1 MTLEQ
6 RIKRNV
12 EEMQTELGDDYW
24 RASAAELTLVPAI
37 EAALAEHAEGRL
49 LDAGAG
55 NLLYRPIL
63 EDHCDAYE
71 SLDVSREAGIDH
83 VQDVQ
88 NMELPSDRYDT
99 VFCRHV
105 LEHVPYP
112 GRAMTELHRVLKP
125 GGVAIVTV
133 PHLAYLHNEPHD
145 YYRFTEH
152 GVRTLLGEAEFDEVT
167 VEPVGGFCSFAGYSL
182 ATLVHGLTYHLPVVS
197 TAAFAANAPLQRA
210 LVAAD
215 DLTGNERYFPFN
227 YLAIARK

>member
-1 MTLEQ
+1 MTLER

-12 EEMQTELGDDYW
+12 EEMQSELGDDYW

-37 EAALAEHAEGRL
+37 ESALVEYAEGRL

-55 NLLYRPIL
+55 NLLYEPICRN
-63 EDHCDAYE
+63 HCDEYE
-71 SLDVSREAGIDH
+71 SLDLTPEPGLDY

-88 NMELPSDRYDT
+88 NMELPAERYDT

-105 LEHVPYP
+105 LEHVRYP
-112 GRAMTELHRVLKP
+112 GRAMTEFHRVLKP
-125 GGVAIVTV
+125 GGTAIVTV

-152 GVRTLLGEAEFDEVT
+152 GLRTLATEAGFET
-167 VEPVGGFCSFAGYSL
+167 VDVDPVGGFCSFVGYSI
-182 ATLVHGLTYHLPVVS
+182 ATLVHGLTYDVPVVS
-197 TAAFAANAPLQRA
+197 DAAFAANAALQRA

-215 DLTGNERYFPFN
+215 GLTGNERYFPFN
-227 YLAIARK
+227 YLAVARK